1 MSDIGD
7 DDHDLKPVPGEFSL
21 GQEGVDGTFRRQASW
36 FRNFVSADGSTP
48 YPAERGR
55 YHLYVSWACP
65 WAHRTIIGR
74 FLKRLEGVVAMSV
87 LDPIRDDRGWAF
99 TGGEFVD
106 AVNGSAFLSEKYLAT
121 DPAFDGRLTVPVLW
135 DTQTEKIVSNES
147 GDILRMLNSGFGDL
161 ADNSIDL
168 YPEPHRAEIDLLNDR
183 IYHTVND
190 AVYKAGFTTRQDVY
204 EEEVRALFATL
215 DVLDA
220 RLETR
225 RFLFGD
231 APVETDWRLFTTL
244 LRFDAVYYIH
254 FKVCLRRVVD
264 YAHLWPYV
272 RDLYQQPGIA
282 ATVRFDH
289 IRRHYYCTH
298 PMVNPSRIVALRPDT
313 DFDAPHGRERLT
325 STPGHGG
332 LAVA

>member
-190 AVYKAGFTTRQDVY
+190 AVYKAGFTTRQNVY
-204 EEEVRALFATL
+204 EEEVRPCSRRSTCSTPVSRRDASYSAMPRWRRTGACSQRSSASTL
-215 DVLDA
+215 CTTSTSRSVCA
-220 RLETR
+220 GSSTTQICGRTSAISTSSPGSPR
-225 RFLFGD
+225 RC
-231 APVETDWRLFTTL
+231 ASTT
-244 LRFDAVYYIH
+244 F
-254 FKVCLRRVVD
+254 
-264 YAHLWPYV
+264 
-272 RDLYQQPGIA
+272 A
-282 ATVRFDH
+282 ATTTAP
-289 IRRHYYCTH
+289 IRW
-298 PMVNPSRIVALRPDT
+298 
-313 DFDAPHGRERLT
+313 
-325 STPGHGG
+325 
-332 LAVA
+332 